1 MSDID
6 DELDEQGKE
15 DEIIPE
21 EPVTYLELKTEDPE
35 REVGIEDYE
44 APKSLGEE
52 SEETEQVSDLQ
63 AALKRL
69 HPQYSDKKLNEVLQ
83 SAMVAR
89 IPPDHI
95 LDKNYLICMAY
106 IEEHADDPNL
116 NIMAVISG
124 VSDATSIG
132 LEGRD
137 RVEILEVAG
146 VAHEQEMEKITKEL
160 GF

>member
-1 MSDID
+1 MPPEID
-6 DELDEQGKE
+6 DELGEQEKT
-15 DEIIPE
+15 PAE
-21 EPVTYLELKTEDPE
+21 EPVTYKELLTEEPE
-35 REVGIEDYE
+35 REVDLAGYE

-52 SEETEQVSDLQ
+52 SEETEQLSDLQ

-69 HPQYSDKKLNEVLQ
+69 HPQYTDKKLNEILQ

-95 LDKNYLICMAY
+95 LDKNFLICMAY

-116 NIMAVISG
+116 DIMAIISG

-160 GF
+160 GL